1 MGAICHDYKNQHI
14 SLNEFGKLNNLVKK
28 VIVQRSYHKV
38 NSLWP
43 CYCNNPQHV
52 IIAIAKSLKKSV
64 MGSE

>member
-1 MGAICHDYKNQHI
+1 MGAICHDYKNKHI
-14 SLNEFGKLNNLVKK
+14 SLNEFCNLNNPVKK

-43 CYCNNPQHV
+43 CHCKSPQHV
-52 IIAIAKSLKKSV
+52 IAIAKRLKKSV